1 MAEAESSP
9 SQVPRTLLA
18 ILAGWALPGLGHIL
32 VGRVRRG
39 LLFAAV
45 LLASYGLGLAHEGRL
60 ALRDERQPFL
70 SGLQV
75 IANLGIGP
83 LDMVSRLYI
92 YGGLVYSLPQG
103 VQGGAENKYS
113 QIFRERTRS
122 ALSIYGTA
130 YLWTAG
136 LMNLLLLFDIWD
148 IGMAR
153 RL

>member
-1 MAEAESSP
+1 MAQRESSP
-9 SQVPRTLLA
+9 NQVPRTLLA
-18 ILAGWALPGLGHIL
+18 VLAGWILPGLGHVL
-32 VGRVRRG
+32 LGRVRRG

-45 LLASYGLGLAHEGRL
+45 LLGSYGLGLAHEGRL

-75 IANLGIGP
+75 IANVGIGP
-83 LDMVSRLYI
+83 LDMLARRYI
-92 YGGLVYSLPQG
+92 YGALVYSMPKG
-103 VQGGAENKYS
+103 VQSGVANQYS
-113 QIFRERTRS
+113 RVFRERTRS